1 MVKQSTPVGRECAL
15 VLPAASGQALALSY
29 WDLWFALVVDADF
42 EGSWERFVEHLRLQ
56 KNQGGSRR
64 LAELKLSHL
73 RELERRL
80 WQADVTISAIVAQ
93 VDQLPVE
100 LRRARNQILTRE
112 PREYEWSDAMRHPPR
127 QRHYAYALRG
137 FWPCFPVSPASY
149 AERLASQF
157 HTRRWFSENQSFGL
171 ARKLDAFLDDVAS
184 LIPQA
189 QYAQVHAMLRAF
201 LTVVIE
207 LMAVAD
213 DSFGCLGDSFRDG
226 FAKYLAMPR
235 DETGIDATVFFHDLL
250 TLLIWENYGLTYEQ
264 TEGYFAGLT
273 PDEGDLCIAYVQQQ
287 MQALQ
292 ADDLDYQ
299 YEEAL
304 TLLGQIAAEQH
315 RFERFEALARDMGTQ
330 QWKRIVVLADRA
342 VKQRK
347 RPLAIA
353 VFEAAL
359 SPGMHE
365 GFLWQKYDSMIKFF

>member
-1 MVKQSTPVGRECAL
+1 MGTPRAL
-15 VLPAASGQALALSY
+15 VLPAASGQALELSY
-29 WDLWFALVVDADF
+29 WDLWFALVADADF

-56 KNQGGSRR
+56 KNQGGSSR
-64 LAELKLSHL
+64 LAERKLSHL

-112 PREYEWSDAMRHPPR
+112 PREYEWSDAMRHTPR

-137 FWPCFPVSPASY
+137 FWPCFPVSPTSY

-157 HTRRWFSENQSFGL
+157 HTCRWFSENQSFGL

-184 LIPQA
+184 VIQQA
-189 QYAQVHAMLRAF
+189 QYAQAHAMLRAF

-250 TLLIWENYGLTYEQ
+250 TLLIWEDYGLTYEQ
-264 TEGYFAGLT
+264 TEGYFAELT
-273 PDEGDLCIAYVQQQ
+273 PEEGTLCIESVHQP

-292 ADDLDYQ
+292 AEDLDYQ

-304 TLLGQIAAEQH
+304 TLLAQVVAAQH
-315 RFERFEALARDMGTQ
+315 RFERFEAFARDMGTR
-330 QWKRIVVLADRA
+330 QWQRMVVLADRA

-347 RPLAIA
+347 RPLALA
-353 VFEAAL
+353 VCEAAL

-365 GFLWQKYDSMIKFF
+365 GCLRQKYEQRKKGKWSPAPRR